1 MPFLPLSL
9 VFALFL
15 YSAFYFSLAI
25 PLEGDDGVLYRFSP
39 TSSNETDELVA
50 WAEVRYRRGARLW
63 LAFILHT
70 HSCVIGIYG
79 K

>member
-1 MPFLPLSL
+1 MPFLHLHL
-9 VFALFL
+9 VTALFL
-15 YSAFYFSLAI
+15 CSSFYLSLAI

-70 HSCVIGIYG
+70 
-79 K
+79 